1 MELPRLSLP
10 LYWTS
15 IEAETLLSL
24 FFFFSYPR
32 EIGVGAN
39 IEFVLSEPRSSFFSS
54 AGRGRFGRPN
64 FPSLSSFLTLE
75 ERERER
81 GEGRR
86 HEIYKWRARRPLR
99 SNHSSFGMQ
108 STCTGCGCRSVSGRK
123 LSAKGKIA
131 GKRAWSD
138 LEGSCGFVEGGM
150 ERRGGKRIE
159 REGERRRGQ
168 REKEKKSKRKKDG
181 GVDGGVLAV
190 A

>member
-1 MELPRLSLP
+1 MSER
-10 LYWTS
+10 TS
-15 IEAETLLSL
+15 NSCYPSREVR
-24 FFFFSYPR
+24 FSAAR
-32 EIGVGAN
+32 EGGGSVVPT
-39 IEFVLSEPRSSFFSS
+39 FPRSHPFS
-54 AGRGRFGRPN
+54 
-64 FPSLSSFLTLE
+64 PSK
-75 ERERER
+75 RER
-81 GEGRR
+81 GRGEKDEDTRYTSG
-86 HEIYKWRARRPLR
+86 ARGAL